1 MNLLRQLFKRFTDE
15 VSLGHSRS
23 KISKRDHKR
32 SNSIFIKRS
41 QITSQTEALDT
52 SFSKDIFLRSFKVS
66 RGQKSIGKYYCWYFD
81 SPKSRGQINS
91 KIMNMLLTSEILKKI
106 FEFRSLNHIID
117 MCQKYVSD
125 KVRMVP
131 RMKSK
136 F

>member
-1 MNLLRQLFKRFTDE
+1 MKDQISSLLKGVKLDLKLKLLTPAFQNTYFW
-15 VSLGHSRS
+15 GHSRS
-23 KISKRDHKR
+23 V
-32 SNSIFIKRS
+32 
-41 QITSQTEALDT
+41 
-52 SFSKDIFLRSFKVS
+52 KVKNLS
-66 RGQKSIGKYYCWYFD
+66 ENTFFD

-91 KIMNMLLTSEILKKI
+91 KIMNMLLTSEIPKKI

-117 MCQKYVSD
+117 MCQKDVSD